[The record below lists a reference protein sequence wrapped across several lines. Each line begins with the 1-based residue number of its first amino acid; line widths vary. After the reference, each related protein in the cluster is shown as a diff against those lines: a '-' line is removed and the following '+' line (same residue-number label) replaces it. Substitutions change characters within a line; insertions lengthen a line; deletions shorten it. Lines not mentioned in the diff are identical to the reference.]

1 MTHPGPGVRDRPSI
15 ASLVS
20 SFDATFS
27 RYAAFT
33 KVQSPRVEV
42 IEELEDMFLVR
53 SLTFLRVAFN
63 LTLVQTAL
71 RYFHH
76 VNHVTPRRI
85 IFYRDGVSEGE
96 YQTVEEIEIRAI
108 SGKGSNALSSRIK

>member
-33 KVQSPRVEV
+33 RVQSPRVEV

-53 SLTFLRVAFN
+53 TLTLSKVQLT
-63 LTLVQTAL
+63 LTLV
-71 RYFHH
+71 
-76 VNHVTPRRI
+76 
-85 IFYRDGVSEGE
+85 
-96 YQTVEEIEIRAI
+96 
-108 SGKGSNALSSRIK
+108 